1 MKKSLFWKYDSC
13 FPSAEVSKLTSV
25 RNRPNLSLKY
35 WLLEAKD
42 IFWICYGPKKWSKYP
57 LEYHYRLHLVRR
69 ITIVETFFF
78 HARKCIILGA
88 VYQSEIWDFRR
99 EPAVIFSKCPFF
111 QNSLRGFISH
121 ISKVKNKI
129 IFWPFYLY
137 FCLLFKW
144 PIFIMRHSLSARVR
158 YKTGQEPL

>member
-1 MKKSLFWKYDSC
+1 MHINSCCQEQSTNIIKTGHLKRRQKYLENLLVKNEENNFIFFYLHFTWLYGSWTLLRILKKSLFWKYDSC

-78 HARKCIILGA
+78 M
-88 VYQSEIWDFRR
+88 SENASF
-99 EPAVIFSKCPFF
+99 
-111 QNSLRGFISH
+111 
-121 ISKVKNKI
+121 
-129 IFWPFYLY
+129 
-137 FCLLFKW
+137 
-144 PIFIMRHSLSARVR
+144 
-158 YKTGQEPL
+158 